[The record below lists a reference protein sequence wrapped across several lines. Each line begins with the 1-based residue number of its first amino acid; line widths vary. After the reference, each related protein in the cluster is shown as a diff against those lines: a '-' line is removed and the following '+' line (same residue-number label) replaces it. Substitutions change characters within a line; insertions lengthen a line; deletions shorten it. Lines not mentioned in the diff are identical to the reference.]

1 MVAAHKNPQGEIA
14 MLLDN
19 RAWSEKRNFIRMKI
33 NTPVNIEHASG
44 SFSARCKD
52 LSGSGMLV
60 ESERQLPVGTVVEL
74 SIDQDGEKRLPFR
87 ATAEVARVE
96 AAGTGHFTIGL
107 SITSIQD

>member
-1 MVAAHKNPQGEIA
+1 MVATYKNPQGEYA

-33 NTPVNIEHASG
+33 NTPVNIEHAG
-44 SFSARCKD
+44 KTFIARCKD

-60 ESERQLPVGTVVEL
+60 ESEEQLPVGSIVNL
-74 SIDQDGEKRLPFR
+74 LIDQEGDKRLPFR
-87 ATAEVARVE
+87 ATAEVARVD
-96 AAGTGHFTIGL
+96 AAGTGSFTIGL